1 MFPEGKN
8 ATTNLRRT
16 CTLLAFGVKDGG
28 YMRGVGIQAAW
39 IMHEATRERMKECN
53 EDAETE
59 TLTEILNN

>member
-1 MFPEGKN
+1 
-8 ATTNLRRT
+8 
-16 CTLLAFGVKDGG
+16 
-28 YMRGVGIQAAW
+28 MRGVGIQAAW